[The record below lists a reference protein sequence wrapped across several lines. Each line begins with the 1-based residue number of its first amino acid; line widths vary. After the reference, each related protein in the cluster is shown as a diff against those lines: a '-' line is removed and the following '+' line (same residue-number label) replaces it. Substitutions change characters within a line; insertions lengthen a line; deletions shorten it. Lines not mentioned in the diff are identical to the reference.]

1 LTKSPQ
7 APHETVELRASPGDC
22 PFFLNGRN
30 RDFGE
35 KYLPTNYLDS
45 HPNIAIFYSGFSLV
59 KIEDENDSRVRIRN
73 RKTVG
78 KWKIYKII
86 FM

>member
-1 LTKSPQ
+1 VK
-7 APHETVELRASPGDC
+7 
-22 PFFLNGRN
+22 
-30 RDFGE
+30 
-35 KYLPTNYLDS
+35 KYLPTTYLDS